1 MFPDVVVVSD
11 FNKNLA
17 DRRIWRKKR
26 HGSPDLHAPIHLP
39 LSTNG
44 HQNLGG
50 QRSDTEMKKRHG
62 KILRTRK
69 RRDKPKTATRP
80 VTLGHIV
87 RDRHQIQSVKA
98 KSRVVSL
105 PRDGTEGTVEIRH
118 DPRRGHPP
126 GSPWKGKMQATGI
139 RETEKGIFRTS
150 EIAGDLDIWFS
161 QLGNKTLL
169 SIKASILA
177 F

>member
-1 MFPDVVVVSD
+1 MVVVSD

-62 KILRTRK
+62 KSLRTRK
-69 RRDKPKTATRP
+69 RRDKPKTATKP

-87 RDRHQIQSVKA
+87 RDRHQIQSVRA

-118 DPRRGHPP
+118 EPRKAIRRVLLGRDQ
-126 GSPWKGKMQATGI
+126 GKMQATGI

-150 EIAGDLDIWFS
+150 EIAGELDIWFS

>member
-1 MFPDVVVVSD
+1 M
-11 FNKNLA
+11 
-17 DRRIWRKKR
+17 
-26 HGSPDLHAPIHLP
+26 HAPIHPP
-39 LSTNG
+39 LSTNV
-44 HQNLGG
+44 HQNLRG

-62 KILRTRK
+62 ESLRTRK

-80 VTLGHIV
+80 VRLGHIA
-87 RDRHQIQSVKA
+87 RDRHQIQSVRA

-118 DPRRGHPP
+118 EPRKAIRRVLLGRDVHQ
-126 GSPWKGKMQATGI
+126 GKMQATGI

-161 QLGNKTLL
+161 QTGNKTLL